1 MSGEQKEL
9 SYSLDRRY
17 ILQIDTIKKS
27 NNSVGIIRSYTSE
40 SSPNK
45 AFLEIKGISK
55 GITELTI
62 SYNYAITNKII
73 DKYSLAVKKVKI
85 EVIDKNINTNTNNEK
100 NERSAY
106 NNDNIEGKLETTNID
121 KKSENISQNINNDDG
136 KAKEEKD
143 TINKEETNIVLEKE
157 DINSVFE
164 VIDKD
169 KDKDI
174 EQEQK
179 KEEDKENLEKLK
191 TEENIFRNIAIIM
204 TIIAVIIH
212 VCKYIKFER

>member
-45 AFLEIKGISK
+45 AFLEIKGIAK

-106 NNDNIEGKLETTNID
+106 INDNIEGKLETTNID

-136 KAKEEKD
+136 KSKEEKD

-164 VIDKD
+164 VI
-169 KDKDI
+169 DKDI

-191 TEENIFRNIAIIM
+191 TEENIFRNIAIII

>member
-1 MSGEQKEL
+1 MCGEQKEL

-17 ILQIDTIKKS
+17 IFQIDTIKKS

-121 KKSENISQNINNDDG
+121 NKSENISQNINNDDG

-169 KDKDI
+169 I

-191 TEENIFRNIAIIM
+191 TEENIFRNIAIII

>member
-45 AFLEIKGISK
+45 VFLEIKGISK

-85 EVIDKNINTNTNNEK
+85 EVIDKNININTNNEK
-100 NERSAY
+100 NESSAY

-169 KDKDI
+169 I

-191 TEENIFRNIAIIM
+191 KEENIFRNIAIII

>member
-1 MSGEQKEL
+1 MCGEQKEL

-169 KDKDI
+169 I

-191 TEENIFRNIAIIM
+191 TEENIFRNIAIII

>member
-1 MSGEQKEL
+1 MCGEQKEL

-45 AFLEIKGISK
+45 TFLEIKGISK

-85 EVIDKNINTNTNNEK
+85 EVIDKNINTNNEK
-100 NERSAY
+100 NEKLSNT
-106 NNDNIEGKLETTNID
+106 NNNIEGKLETTNID
-121 KKSENISQNINNDDG
+121 KKSGNISQNINNDNG

-143 TINKEETNIVLEKE
+143 SINKEETNIVLEKE

-164 VIDKD
+164 AI
-169 KDKDI
+169 DKDI

-191 TEENIFRNIAIIM
+191 TEENIFRNIAIII

>member
-121 KKSENISQNINNDDG
+121 NKSENISQNTNNDDG

-143 TINKEETNIVLEKE
+143 TINKEETNIVLEKG

-169 KDKDI
+169 I

-179 KEEDKENLEKLK
+179 KKEDKENLEKLK
-191 TEENIFRNIAIIM
+191 KEENIFRNIAIII

>member
-1 MSGEQKEL
+1 MCGEQKEL

-45 AFLEIKGISK
+45 TFLEIKGISK
-55 GITELTI
+55 GTTELTI

-85 EVIDKNINTNTNNEK
+85 EVVDKNANTNNEK
-100 NERSAY
+100 NVQLSNT
-106 NNDNIEGKLETTNID
+106 NNNIEGKLETTNID
-121 KKSENISQNINNDDG
+121 KKSENISQNINNEDG
-136 KAKEEKD
+136 KVKEEKD
-143 TINKEETNIVLEKE
+143 SINKEETNIVLERE

-164 VIDKD
+164 VID

-191 TEENIFRNIAIIM
+191 TEENIFRNIAIII

>member
-85 EVIDKNINTNTNNEK
+85 EVIDKNININTNNEK
-100 NERSAY
+100 NESSAY

-169 KDKDI
+169 I

>member
-1 MSGEQKEL
+1 MCGEQKEL

-100 NERSAY
+100 NERSVY

-169 KDKDI
+169 I

-191 TEENIFRNIAIIM
+191 TEENIFRNIVIIM

>member
-1 MSGEQKEL
+1 M
-9 SYSLDRRY
+9 
-17 ILQIDTIKKS
+17 
-27 NNSVGIIRSYTSE
+27 
-40 SSPNK
+40 
-45 AFLEIKGISK
+45 
-55 GITELTI
+55 
-62 SYNYAITNKII
+62 
-73 DKYSLAVKKVKI
+73 KI

-169 KDKDI
+169 I

-191 TEENIFRNIAIIM
+191 TEENIFRNIAIII

>member
-1 MSGEQKEL
+1 MCGEQKEL

-100 NERSAY
+100 NESSAY

-121 KKSENISQNINNDDG
+121 KKSENISQNTNNDDV

-164 VIDKD
+164 VI
-169 KDKDI
+169 DKDI

>member
-1 MSGEQKEL
+1 MCGEQKEL

-45 AFLEIKGISK
+45 TFLEIKGISK
-55 GITELTI
+55 GTTELTI

-85 EVIDKNINTNTNNEK
+85 EVVDKNTNTNNEK
-100 NERSAY
+100 NEQLS
-106 NNDNIEGKLETTNID
+106 NTTNNIEGKLETTNID
-121 KKSENISQNINNDDG
+121 NKSENISQNINNDDG

-164 VIDKD
+164 VI
-169 KDKDI
+169 DKDI

>member
-1 MSGEQKEL
+1 MCGEQKEL

-100 NERSAY
+100 NESSAY

-121 KKSENISQNINNDDG
+121 KKSENISQNVNNDDG
-136 KAKEEKD
+136 KAKEEND

-169 KDKDI
+169 I

-191 TEENIFRNIAIIM
+191 KEENIFRNIAIII

>member
-1 MSGEQKEL
+1 MCGEQKEL

-85 EVIDKNINTNTNNEK
+85 EVVDKNTNTNNEK

-121 KKSENISQNINNDDG
+121 NKSENISQNINNDDG

-169 KDKDI
+169 I

-191 TEENIFRNIAIIM
+191 TEEYIFRNIAIII

-212 VCKYIKFER
+212 VFKYIKFER

>member
-1 MSGEQKEL
+1 MCGEQKEL

-45 AFLEIKGISK
+45 TFLEIKGISK
-55 GITELTI
+55 GTTELTI

-100 NERSAY
+100 NESSAY

-169 KDKDI
+169 I

-191 TEENIFRNIAIIM
+191 KEENIFRNIAIIM

>member
-1 MSGEQKEL
+1 MCGEQKEL

-27 NNSVGIIRSYTSE
+27 NNFVGIIRSYTSE

-45 AFLEIKGISK
+45 TFLEIKGISK
-55 GITELTI
+55 GTTELTI

-85 EVIDKNINTNTNNEK
+85 EVVDKNTNTNNEK

-121 KKSENISQNINNDDG
+121 NKSENISQNINNEDG
-136 KAKEEKD
+136 KVKEEKD
-143 TINKEETNIVLEKE
+143 SINKEETNIVLEKE

-164 VIDKD
+164 VI
-169 KDKDI
+169 DKDI

>member
-1 MSGEQKEL
+1 MCGEQKEL

-27 NNSVGIIRSYTSE
+27 NNFVGIIRSYTSE

-45 AFLEIKGISK
+45 TFLEIKGISK
-55 GITELTI
+55 GTTELTI

-85 EVIDKNINTNTNNEK
+85 EVIDKNININTNNEK

-169 KDKDI
+169 I

>member
-1 MSGEQKEL
+1 MCGEQKEL

-45 AFLEIKGISK
+45 TFLEIKGISK
-55 GITELTI
+55 GTTELTI

-85 EVIDKNINTNTNNEK
+85 EVVDKNTNTNNEK
-100 NERSAY
+100 NEQLS
-106 NNDNIEGKLETTNID
+106 NTTNNIEGKLETTNID
-121 KKSENISQNINNDDG
+121 NKSENISQNINNDDG

-169 KDKDI
+169 I

-212 VCKYIKFER
+212 VYKYIKFER

>member
-1 MSGEQKEL
+1 MCGEQKEL

-85 EVIDKNINTNTNNEK
+85 EVIDKNININTNTNNEK
-100 NERSAY
+100 NESSAY

-169 KDKDI
+169 I

-191 TEENIFRNIAIIM
+191 TEENTFRNIAIII

>member
-85 EVIDKNINTNTNNEK
+85 EVIDKNININTNNEK
-100 NERSAY
+100 NESSAY

-121 KKSENISQNINNDDG
+121 KKSENISQNTNNDDG

-169 KDKDI
+169 I

-191 TEENIFRNIAIIM
+191 KEENIFRNIAIII

-212 VCKYIKFER
+212 VYKYIKFER

>member
-1 MSGEQKEL
+1 MCGEQKEL

-85 EVIDKNINTNTNNEK
+85 EVIDKNTNTNNEK

-121 KKSENISQNINNDDG
+121 KKNGNISQNINNDDG

-143 TINKEETNIVLEKE
+143 TINKEETNIVLEKK

-164 VIDKD
+164 VI
-169 KDKDI
+169 DKDI

>member
-1 MSGEQKEL
+1 MCGEQKEL

-27 NNSVGIIRSYTSE
+27 NNFVGIIRSYTSE

-45 AFLEIKGISK
+45 TFLEIKGISK
-55 GITELTI
+55 GTTELTI

-85 EVIDKNINTNTNNEK
+85 EVVDKNTNTNNEK

-121 KKSENISQNINNDDG
+121 NKSENISQNINNDDG

-164 VIDKD
+164 VI
-169 KDKDI
+169 DKDI

>member
-1 MSGEQKEL
+1 MCGEQKEL

-169 KDKDI
+169 I

-191 TEENIFRNIAIIM
+191 KEENTFRNIAIII

>member
-1 MSGEQKEL
+1 MCGEQKEL

-45 AFLEIKGISK
+45 TFLEIKGISK

-85 EVIDKNINTNTNNEK
+85 EVIDKNTNTNNEK

-121 KKSENISQNINNDDG
+121 NKSENISQNINNDDG

-164 VIDKD
+164 VI
-169 KDKDI
+169 DKDI

>member
-1 MSGEQKEL
+1 MFGEQKEL

-100 NERSAY
+100 NESSAY

-136 KAKEEKD
+136 KEKEEKD

-169 KDKDI
+169 I

-191 TEENIFRNIAIIM
+191 KEENIFRNIAIII

>member
-1 MSGEQKEL
+1 M
-9 SYSLDRRY
+9 
-17 ILQIDTIKKS
+17 
-27 NNSVGIIRSYTSE
+27 GIIRSYTSE

-136 KAKEEKD
+136 KVKEEKD

-169 KDKDI
+169 I

-191 TEENIFRNIAIIM
+191 KEENIFRNIAIII

>member
-1 MSGEQKEL
+1 MCGEQKEL

-85 EVIDKNINTNTNNEK
+85 EVIDKNTNTNNEK

-121 KKSENISQNINNDDG
+121 KKNGNISQNINNDDG

-143 TINKEETNIVLEKE
+143 TINKEESNIVLEKK

-164 VIDKD
+164 VI
-169 KDKDI
+169 DKDI

>member
-1 MSGEQKEL
+1 MCGEQKEL

-45 AFLEIKGISK
+45 TFLEIKGISK
-55 GITELTI
+55 GTTELTI

-85 EVIDKNINTNTNNEK
+85 EVVDKNTNTNNEK
-100 NERSAY
+100 NEQLSNT
-106 NNDNIEGKLETTNID
+106 NNNIEGKLETTNID
-121 KKSENISQNINNDDG
+121 KKSGNISQNINNEDG
-136 KAKEEKD
+136 KVKEEKD
-143 TINKEETNIVLEKE
+143 SINKEETNIVLEKE

-164 VIDKD
+164 VI
-169 KDKDI
+169 DKDI

-191 TEENIFRNIAIIM
+191 TEENIFRNIAIII

>member
-1 MSGEQKEL
+1 MCGEQKEL

-45 AFLEIKGISK
+45 TFLEIKGISK
-55 GITELTI
+55 GTTELTI

-85 EVIDKNINTNTNNEK
+85 EVVDKNTNTNNEK
-100 NERSAY
+100 NEQLSNT
-106 NNDNIEGKLETTNID
+106 NNNIEGKLETTNID
-121 KKSENISQNINNDDG
+121 KKSGNISQNINNDDG

-143 TINKEETNIVLEKE
+143 NINKEETNIVLERE

-164 VIDKD
+164 VID

-191 TEENIFRNIAIIM
+191 TEENIFRNIAIII

>member
-100 NERSAY
+100 NESSAY

-143 TINKEETNIVLEKE
+143 TINKEEINIVLEKE

-164 VIDKD
+164 VI
-169 KDKDI
+169 DKDI

-191 TEENIFRNIAIIM
+191 KEENIFRNIAIII

>member
-1 MSGEQKEL
+1 MCGEQKEL

-55 GITELTI
+55 GTTELTI

-85 EVIDKNINTNTNNEK
+85 EVVDKNANTNNEK
-100 NERSAY
+100 NVQLSNT
-106 NNDNIEGKLETTNID
+106 NNNIEGKLETTNID
-121 KKSENISQNINNDDG
+121 KKNENISQNINNEDG
-136 KAKEEKD
+136 KAQEEKD
-143 TINKEETNIVLEKE
+143 SINKEETNIVLEKE

-164 VIDKD
+164 AI
-169 KDKDI
+169 DKDI

-191 TEENIFRNIAIIM
+191 TEENIFRNIAIII

-212 VCKYIKFER
+212 VFKYIKFER

>member
-1 MSGEQKEL
+1 MCGEQKEL

-27 NNSVGIIRSYTSE
+27 NNSVGIIRTYTSE

-121 KKSENISQNINNDDG
+121 NKSENISQNINNDDG

-169 KDKDI
+169 I

-191 TEENIFRNIAIIM
+191 TEENIFRNIVIIM

>member
-121 KKSENISQNINNDDG
+121 NKSENISQNINNDDG

-169 KDKDI
+169 I

-191 TEENIFRNIAIIM
+191 TEENIFRNIVIIM

>member
-1 MSGEQKEL
+1 MCGEQKEL

-100 NERSAY
+100 NESSAY

-136 KAKEEKD
+136 KVKEEKD

-164 VIDKD
+164 VI
-169 KDKDI
+169 DKDI

>member
-1 MSGEQKEL
+1 MCGEQKEL

-73 DKYSLAVKKVKI
+73 DKYSLTVKKVKI

-136 KAKEEKD
+136 KAKEGKD

-164 VIDKD
+164 VI
-169 KDKDI
+169 DKDI

>member
-1 MSGEQKEL
+1 MCGEQKEL

-121 KKSENISQNINNDDG
+121 NKSENISQNINNDDG

-169 KDKDI
+169 I

-191 TEENIFRNIAIIM
+191 TEENIFRNIAIII

>member
-121 KKSENISQNINNDDG
+121 KKSENISQNINNDEG

-169 KDKDI
+169 I

-191 TEENIFRNIAIIM
+191 KEENIFRNIAIII

>member
-1 MSGEQKEL
+1 MCGEQKEL

-136 KAKEEKD
+136 KVKEEKD
-143 TINKEETNIVLEKE
+143 SRNKEETNIVLEKE

-164 VIDKD
+164 VI
-169 KDKDI
+169 DKDI

-191 TEENIFRNIAIIM
+191 TEENIFRNIAIII

>member
-1 MSGEQKEL
+1 MCGEQKEL

-45 AFLEIKGISK
+45 TFLEIKGISK
-55 GITELTI
+55 GTTELTI

-85 EVIDKNINTNTNNEK
+85 EVVDKNANTNNEK
-100 NERSAY
+100 NVQLSNT
-106 NNDNIEGKLETTNID
+106 NNNIEGKLETTNID
-121 KKSENISQNINNDDG
+121 KKSGNISQNINNDDG

-143 TINKEETNIVLEKE
+143 SINKEETNIVLEKE

-164 VIDKD
+164 AI
-169 KDKDI
+169 DKDI

-191 TEENIFRNIAIIM
+191 TEEYIFRNIAIII